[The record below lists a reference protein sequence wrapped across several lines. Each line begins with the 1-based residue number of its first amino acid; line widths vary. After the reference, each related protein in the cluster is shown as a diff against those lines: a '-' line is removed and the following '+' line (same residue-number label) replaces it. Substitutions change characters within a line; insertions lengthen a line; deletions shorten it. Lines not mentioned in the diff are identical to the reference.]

1 MPNEDGKLKPAV
13 PSQSCLL
20 VPALYHPGFHHPIGK
35 LQYPATRVAT
45 QPTFIIFHSNATEN
59 LPMSVN
65 SHADLPRADSGLPPD
80 PFLFELATY
89 QFCAPTWWFTPGSKW
104 VRSPQFIQQG
114 KQGQCRYNWGC
125 HQLIDQGVFFSRPAT
140 RPTKPTMGSL
150 PQLVG
155 KTYNTSMIRD
165 M

>member
-1 MPNEDGKLKPAV
+1 MRMANSNQRSHLNHVFLFP
-13 PSQSCLL
+13 
-20 VPALYHPGFHHPIGK
+20 LYIILIFIIRQVTVCGNQRF
-35 LQYPATRVAT
+35 AT

-104 VRSPQFIQQG
+104 VSSPQFIQQG

-125 HQLIDQGVFFSRPAT
+125 NQLIDQGELSTRPAT

-150 PQLVG
+150 PQFVG
-155 KTYNTSMIRD
+155 KTYNASMIRD